1 MKRLESMFRD
11 ERTRKAARKAVKVAG
26 AHAARGGLWAG
37 RAAWRVARAAAHGL
51 ADHIRERCA
60 AEPEAVARFDGEPFT
75 RMVMGRDGGVAGVLV
90 RPAVLTPVR
99 AKWGDFLGVVSVLS
113 LSAVGV
119 GFVSLLNEPALYWW
133 PVAAMGSWPFTRLLQ
148 KSWRDYLR
156 IEAELM
162 FTPAR
167 FSVRVNG
174 AAVVFHDRQTPHK
187 FRMRLHERAKD
198 EAERDELIE
207 AKARSRG
214 NFIRRK
220 KYYRDTYTLEFVDG
234 RYPRP
239 VLDIMGQ
246 REAERILARVSDVD
260 DVMEQLVAMGDA
272 LAKGPEAEWDDMPGK
287 IPEKV

>member
-1 MKRLESMFRD
+1 MKRLASMFKD
-11 ERTRKAARKAVKVAG
+11 ERTRKAAREAVRMAG
-26 AHAARGGLWAG
+26 ALGAKGGRWAG
-37 RAAWRVARAAAHGL
+37 RAAWHVARASAHAL
-51 ADHIRERCA
+51 ADYRERRA

-90 RPAVLTPVR
+90 RPAVLTPLR
-99 AKWGDFLGVVSVLS
+99 AKWADFLGGVSVIALS
-113 LSAVGV
+113 VLGV
-119 GFVSLLNEPALYWW
+119 GFVSLLSEPELYWW

-148 KSWRDYLR
+148 KAWRHQFKV
-156 IEAELM
+156 EAELM

-174 AAVVFHDRQTPHK
+174 GAAVFHDRQTPHR
-187 FRMRLHERAKD
+187 FRMRLHEKAKD
-198 EAERDELIE
+198 EAERDEMIE

-234 RYPRP
+234 HYPRT
-239 VLDIMGQ
+239 VMHIMGQ

-260 DVMEQLVAMGDA
+260 DAMEQLMAMGDA
-272 LAKGPEAEWDDMPGK
+272 IAKGPEAQWDDMPGK

>member
-1 MKRLESMFRD
+1 
-11 ERTRKAARKAVKVAG
+11 
-26 AHAARGGLWAG
+26 
-37 RAAWRVARAAAHGL
+37 
-51 ADHIRERCA
+51 
-60 AEPEAVARFDGEPFT
+60 
-75 RMVMGRDGGVAGVLV
+75 MVMGRDGGVAGVLV
-90 RPAVLTPVR
+90 RPVVLTPPR
-99 AKWGDFLGVVSVLS
+99 AKGADFLGGASALALSVLS
-113 LSAVGV
+113 VGL
-119 GFVSLLNEPALYWW
+119 VSLLNEPALYCW
-133 PVAAMGSWPFTRLLQ
+133 PIAALWSWPFTRLFQ
-148 KSWRDYLR
+148 KIWRNSLK

-167 FSVRVNG
+167 LSVRVNG
-174 AAVVFHDRQTPHK
+174 GAAVFYDRQTPHK
-187 FRMRLHERAKD
+187 FRMRLHEKAKD

-234 RYPRP
+234 RYPRH

-246 REAERILARVSDVD
+246 REAERILARVGDVD

-272 LAKGPEAEWDDMPGK
+272 LAKGPQAQWDDMPGK